1 MRSEWIC
8 RAAAGLA
15 VAAILA
21 TGMQITS
28 VAQAAKQAAKTMPS
42 GKLRI
47 YFMDVEGGQSTL
59 FVSPAGASLLIDTG
73 WADHD
78 GRDADR
84 IVAAAHRAGLKRIDA
99 VLITHFH
106 DDHVGGVPQLL
117 ARIPVGEFLDHGPY
131 REQTK
136 DVAGNYAAYLNA
148 LAQYHV
154 KRVVMKPGE
163 KLPVPGFDSTALYAT
178 AVTADWKVIDHPLP
192 GAGQPN
198 PYCANLP
205 KYPHDET
212 ENSRSLGSVIQFGK
226 ARIVDLGDLTSDK
239 EVELMC
245 PVNKLGTAQILV
257 VSHHGWY
264 PSSSPALV
272 YALHPRVAI
281 MDNGALKGGS
291 PATLKTLKRSP
302 GIENWW
308 QLHYS
313 VESAALNPPDAYIAN
328 LDRAKDPQAK
338 DAGYGID
345 LVVSRDGS
353 FSVTNDRTGF
363 TKQYAAH

>member
-1 MRSEWIC
+1 MQ
-8 RAAAGLA
+8 AGTGRLA
-15 VAAILA
+15 VAGVMALA
-21 TGMQITS
+21 GMMA
-28 VAQAAKQAAKTMPS
+28 VAQSGMGHAAKSAAQD
-42 GKLRI
+42 GKLHV

-59 FVSPAGASLLIDTG
+59 FVTPTGTSLLVDTG

-84 IVAAAHRAGLKRIDA
+84 IVAAAHKAGLKRIDA

-131 REQTK
+131 RELTK
-136 DVAGNYAAYLNA
+136 DVAGNYAAYLKA
-148 LAQYHV
+148 LDEHHV
-154 KRVVMKPGE
+154 KRVVMQPGE
-163 KLPVPGFDSTALYAT
+163 KLPLTGLVAT

-192 GAGQPN
+192 GAGEQN

-212 ENSRSLGSVIQFGK
+212 ENSRSLGTVIQFGQV
-226 ARIVDLGDLTSDK
+226 RIVDLGDLTSDK

-272 YALHPRVAI
+272 DALHPRIAI

-291 PATLKTLKRSP
+291 PATFKTLKSAP
-302 GIENWW
+302 GLENWW

-313 VESAALNPPDAYIAN
+313 MEGGATWNAPDAYIAN

-338 DAGYGID
+338 DSGYG
-345 LVVSRDGS
+345 LELTVSRSGS
-353 FSVTNDRTGF
+353 FTVTNERTGV
-363 TKQYAAH
+363 TKHYAAK

>member
-1 MRSEWIC
+1 M
-8 RAAAGLA
+8 AALAAAAVLAAGL
-15 VAAILA
+15 VAGLA
-21 TGMQITS
+21 TAS
-28 VAQAAKQAAKTMPS
+28 VAQSKNPAGTANPAGAAS
-42 GKLRI
+42 GRLRV

-59 FVSPAGASLLIDTG
+59 FVSPSGTSLLIDTG

-131 REQTK
+131 RELTP
-136 DVAGNYAAYLNA
+136 DVSGNYAAYLKA
-148 LAQYHV
+148 LAEHHV
-154 KRVVMKPGE
+154 KRVIVTPGE
-163 KLPVPGFDSTALYAT
+163 KLPVPGFDAT
-178 AVTADWKVIDHPLP
+178 AVTADWKVIDHALP

-198 PYCANLP
+198 PYCASLP

-226 ARIVDLGDLTSDK
+226 TRIVDLGDLTSDK

-245 PVNKLGTAQILV
+245 PVNRIGTAQILI

-291 PATLKTLKRSP
+291 PATLKTLKQAP
-302 GIENWW
+302 GLENWW

-313 VESAALNPPDAYIAN
+313 MEGGATLNPPDAYIAN

-353 FSVTNDRTGF
+353 FSVTNDRTGK
-363 TKQYAAH
+363 TKPYAAH

>member
-1 MRSEWIC
+1 MAKSHAGWASWMRGSVAVC
-8 RAAAGLA
+8 AALLGCMMTGA
-15 VAAILA
+15 VAQSSS
-21 TGMQITS
+21 G
-28 VAQAAKQAAKTMPS
+28 AKQAS
-42 GKLRI
+42 GKLRVF
-47 YFMDVEGGQSTL
+47 FMDVEGGQSTL
-59 FVSPAGASLLIDTG
+59 FVSPTGSSLLVDTG

-78 GRDADR
+78 GRDANR
-84 IVAAAHRAGLKRIDA
+84 IVAAAHQAGLKRIDV

-136 DVAGNYAAYLNA
+136 DVSGNYAEYLKA
-148 LAQYHV
+148 LEQHHV

-163 KLPVPGFDSTALYAT
+163 KLPVPGFEAT

-192 GAGQPN
+192 GAGQAN

-212 ENSRSLGSVIQFGK
+212 ENSRSLGMVLQFGK
-226 ARIVDLGDLTSDK
+226 VRIVDLGDLTSDK

-272 YALHPRVAI
+272 DALHPRIAI
-281 MDNGALKGGS
+281 MDNGAVKGGS
-291 PATLKTLKRSP
+291 TPTFQTFRNDP
-302 GIENWW
+302 GLENLW

-313 VESAALNPPDAYIAN
+313 MEGGATWNAPDAYIAN
-328 LDRAKDPQAK
+328 VDKTKDPQAK
-338 DAGYGID
+338 DAGYGLD
-345 LVVSRDGS
+345 LTVSRDGS
-353 FSVTNDRTGF
+353 FAVTNQRTGV
-363 TKQYAAH
+363 TKRYPAE